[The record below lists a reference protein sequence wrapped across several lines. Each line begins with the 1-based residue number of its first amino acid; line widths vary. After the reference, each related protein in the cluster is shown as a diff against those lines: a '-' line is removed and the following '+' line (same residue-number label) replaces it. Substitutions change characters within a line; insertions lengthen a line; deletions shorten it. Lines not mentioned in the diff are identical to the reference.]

1 MIIGKENSFRLRLVN
16 KNNLFI
22 LPFSL
27 ADRVKE
33 KNSNLYRLVDLKTWH
48 ERLGHTTP
56 STIKEMVKLKI
67 IDSVTGNDSFQCQIC
82 PKGKLSKH
90 PYRMSDKHYHVGN
103 VLCMDLLSFNNT
115 VSYGGTSCALL
126 ITDAAS
132 KFSRAYTLV
141 NKSDVFECLKSFIP
155 WFERQSGVNI
165 KAFRCDNGGEFV
177 NRKATELMKE
187 KGIVLQLTVAYNPQQ
202 NGRAEVMNRHYS
214 EMVRSMLVNAGLPN
228 EFWAEALMHATFIK
242 NRTIRKDQKESPVK
256 MCFGIEENLSRIKVF
271 GCKVE
276 YLIPKEKRNKL
287 EEKTRTGLYLGT
299 SDSCYP
305 DYSNSTKHAYRLFDL
320 ESCEVVYAR
329 DATFFENVFP
339 FDSDTLLSLSCDE
352 ISTLANLSYTYE
364 QVMNSEERGSWEKA
378 IKDELKSLEDNGTW
392 DIVEEDKTQRLVE
405 MKWVLNKKFKADGS
419 FDKYKARLVA
429 RGFTRT
435 HGIDYLD
442 SYCPTPK
449 PSIISVVNE
458 SIGK

>member
-1 MIIGKENSFRLRLVN
+1 MIVFNVKFVQKENFLN
-16 KNNLFI
+16 I
-22 LPFSL
+22 LI
-27 ADRVKE
+27 A
-33 KNSNLYRLVDLKTWH
+33 
-48 ERLGHTTP
+48 
-56 STIKEMVKLKI
+56 
-67 IDSVTGNDSFQCQIC
+67 CQIKITMLGTYYVWIC
-82 PKGKLSKH
+82 LAYIYTYIH
-90 PYRMSDKHYHVGN
+90 
-103 VLCMDLLSFNNT
+103 T
-115 VSYGGTSCALL
+115 VSYGGASCALL

-141 NKSDVFECLKSFIP
+141 HKSDVFECLKSFIP

-214 EMVRSMLVNAGLPN
+214 EMVRSMLGNAGLPN

-256 MCFGIEENLSRIKVF
+256 MRFGKEENLSRIKVF

-287 EEKTRTGLYLGT
+287 EEKTRTGIYLGT

-320 ESCEVVYAR
+320 ESCEVMQEMLR
-329 DATFFENVFP
+329 FLKMFFRLF
-339 FDSDTLLSLSCDE
+339 
-352 ISTLANLSYTYE
+352 
-364 QVMNSEERGSWEKA
+364 
-378 IKDELKSLEDNGTW
+378 LKH
-392 DIVEEDKTQRLVE
+392 
-405 MKWVLNKKFKADGS
+405 
-419 FDKYKARLVA
+419 Y
-429 RGFTRT
+429 
-435 HGIDYLD
+435 
-442 SYCPTPK
+442 
-449 PSIISVVNE
+449 
-458 SIGK
+458 